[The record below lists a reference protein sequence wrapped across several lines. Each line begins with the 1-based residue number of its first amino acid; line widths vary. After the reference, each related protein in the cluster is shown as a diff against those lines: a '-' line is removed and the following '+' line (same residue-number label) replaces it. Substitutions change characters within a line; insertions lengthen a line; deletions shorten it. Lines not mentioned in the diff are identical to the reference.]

1 MGDGGVGGKREAGG
15 GRELSTFHLKP
26 APKRRSAFTLIE
38 LLGVMAIIGILSA
51 VVLPP
56 MIARIEDAQTT
67 NEDAKLEEIA
77 RALVKGIQAE
87 GRIPN
92 PNTNP
97 TASGGWA
104 AMATNYSVL
113 GTNDLILSVPRATNE
128 TVRRYFL
135 SPALTNFLGGS
146 YSPPAGGWSTN
157 NFTNGPFYLMLVSV
171 SKEGLL
177 FAERCTTNT
186 NMASND
192 IVFLQNWGKTNNTNG
207 RVEVTNLNIVG
218 NIAGTTDRWT
228 NRGQFL
234 HVKVVD
240 LRQLFCSIQ
249 LEDTAAPVVVDMA
262 TNGSGYTAVP
272 STTNTKGTTINYQT
286 NGASTNVQILNY
298 FPAQRQSG
306 LTNRGTNSS
315 STTNQ
320 VDIASIP
327 TTWASNRVTTP
338 GAPQFALGT
347 NTAVTIP
354 DQVTNFY
361 TIYGSSLRLI
371 SPTNRS
377 TNTSIIQKDVQFEF
391 YGGNWR
397 QLY

>member
-1 MGDGGVGGKREAGG
+1 MREVPGGSAA
-15 GRELSTFHLKP
+15 STFHLKP

-38 LLGVMAIIGILSA
+38 LLGVMAIIGILAA
-51 VVLPP
+51 VTLPP
-56 MIARIEDAQTT
+56 LISRIEDA
-67 NEDAKLEEIA
+67 NSVGEDAKLEEIA

-87 GRIPN
+87 GRIPS
-92 PNTNP
+92 PNVNP
-97 TASGGWA
+97 TAADGWA

-113 GTNDLILSVPRATNE
+113 GTNDLILSVRRAANE

-135 SPALTNFLGGS
+135 SPALTNFLGGI

-171 SKEGLL
+171 SKDGLL
-177 FAERCTTNT
+177 FGNGCTTNT
-186 NMASND
+186 NMASNNV
-192 IVFLQNWGKTNNTNG
+192 VFLQNWAKTNNTNG
-207 RVEVTNLNIVG
+207 RVAINNLDIVG
-218 NIAGTTDRWT
+218 NIAGTSSNRWT
-228 NRGQFL
+228 NRGEFL

-240 LRQLFCSIQ
+240 LKQLFCSVQ

-272 STTNTKGTTINYQT
+272 STTNINGTTINYQT
-286 NGASTNVQILNY
+286 NGSNTVQILNY
-298 FPAQRQSG
+298 FPAQRRSG
-306 LTNRGTNSS
+306 LTGRTTNSS
-315 STTNQ
+315 PVTNPVVGSNTTQ
-320 VDIASIP
+320 
-327 TTWASNRVTTP
+327 ASNRVTTP
-338 GAPQFALGT
+338 GAPQFSVGT
-347 NTAVTIP
+347 NSPVTIP

-371 SPTNRS
+371 SPINTS
-377 TNTSIIQKDVQFEF
+377 TNTSIIQKNVQYEF